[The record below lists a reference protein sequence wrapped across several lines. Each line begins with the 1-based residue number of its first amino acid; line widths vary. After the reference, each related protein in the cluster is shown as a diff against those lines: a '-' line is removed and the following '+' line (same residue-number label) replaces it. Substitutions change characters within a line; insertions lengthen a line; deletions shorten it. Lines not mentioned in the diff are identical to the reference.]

1 MHTNGLVNSS
11 VQCRSLHTVSVN
23 DSILLYSG
31 VTISLQQYAYTVGEG
46 DGVVHVCAE
55 IVSGQIERDVT
66 VYLNVEEYTAMGK
79 CTHQISQNTLVTM
92 DVFLSCSWCGL

>member
-1 MHTNGLVNSS
+1 M
-11 VQCRSLHTVSVN
+11 SVN

-31 VTISLQQYAYTVGEG
+31 VTISLQQYAYTVDEG

-66 VYLNVEEYTAMGK
+66 VYLTVEEYTAIGM